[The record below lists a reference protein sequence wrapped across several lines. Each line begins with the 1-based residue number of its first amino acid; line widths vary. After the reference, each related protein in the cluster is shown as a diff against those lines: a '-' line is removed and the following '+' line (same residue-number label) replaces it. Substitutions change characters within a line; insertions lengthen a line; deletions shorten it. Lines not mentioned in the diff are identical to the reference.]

1 MAGFDPFMPNVLFQF
16 TIPADFAG
24 TPTIS
29 LPCGENPNGVPY
41 TIQFMGAPLTEA
53 RLCQIAFGYEQATRW
68 HTRHPPD

>member
-24 TPTIS
+24 TPTTS

-41 TIQFMGAPLTEA
+41 TIQFMGAPLSEA
-53 RLCQIAFGYEQATRW
+53 RLCQIAFGYEQANRW
-68 HTRHPPD
+68 H